1 MPRAWYFTEKTKKI
15 AQRLAVFFGTLAALW
30 FLSTISWFAPAI
42 HMVQSTL
49 YAVSSAAAQTFSRI
63 FASEESITRQRDLC
77 LSQLAEQSSRAA
89 VLIASADEVEEWR
102 QLLGYENRI
111 TRDGIAARIIS
122 RGAIASSMIVL
133 DRGIDD
139 GVQIGA
145 AVIVN
150 NGLLIGSIATV
161 GKFQSTVRLI
171 EDPQSAIPATILGQ
185 QRTIGLITG
194 NEGAVVSMNYI
205 PQDAG
210 ITLGDSVVTSGL
222 GGKIPEGLFLG
233 IVTAVTTEQNAP
245 FVVATVTPVHDSRDS
260 MAVLVLPYAETWP
273 L

>member
-15 AQRLAVFFGTLAALW
+15 AQRLAVFFGTLAVLW

-42 HMVQSTL
+42 HAVRSTV
-49 YAVSSAAAQTFSRI
+49 YAVSSVTAQTFSRI
-63 FASEESITRQRDLC
+63 FASEESIARQRDLC

-89 VLIASADEVEEWR
+89 TLTASADEVEEWR

-111 TRDGIAARIIS
+111 TREGIAARIIS
-122 RGAIASSMIVL
+122 RGTAASSIVVI
-133 DRGIDD
+133 DRGSHD
-139 GVQIGA
+139 GVQVGA

-150 NGLLIGSIATV
+150 NGLLIGSITKV
-161 GKFQSTVRLI
+161 GEFQSTVRLI
-171 EDPQSAIPATILGQ
+171 EDRQSVIPAAILGQ

-210 ITLGDSVVTSGL
+210 IVLGDSVVTSGL

-245 FVVATVTPVHDSRDS
+245 FVVATVTPVHDSRDFT
-260 MAVLVLPYAETWP
+260 AVLVLSYAEIAP